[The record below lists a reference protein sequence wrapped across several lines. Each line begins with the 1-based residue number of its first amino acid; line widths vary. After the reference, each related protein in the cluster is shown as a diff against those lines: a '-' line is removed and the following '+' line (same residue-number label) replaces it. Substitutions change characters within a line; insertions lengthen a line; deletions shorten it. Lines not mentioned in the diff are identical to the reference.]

1 MQQKAFWQLLLGIMN
16 ELGYT
21 RNCAYPCLYYKW
33 HADHGLIGWLSFIDN
48 MLIICHEQAMQNIK
62 KQFTDTD
69 TVDCDDIGEMKEY
82 IGTKI

>member
-1 MQQKAFWQLLLGIMN
+1 MN

-21 RNCAYPCLYYKW
+21 RNCADPCLYYKW
-33 HADHGLIGWLSFIDN
+33 HADHGLIVWLSFIDN
-48 MLIICHEQAMQNIK
+48 MLIICHKQAMQNIK
-62 KQFTDTD
+62 KQFTD